1 MPAAFCRSRRFLKR
15 RARGGALSRRGTD
28 CPLGR
33 LTYPGTSLAVRHP
46 GVARPVEIGKGVL
59 RLASARQGHHVG
71 TVPGPELNT
80 GAAAQKVCAWMW
92 LGLKVGAVSASC
104 NGLTADGSRQG
115 CEHQHHCDDERG
127 PHPGGNDRGVCGG
140 KVDRS

>member
-1 MPAAFCRSRRFLKR
+1 VPAAFCRSRRFLKR
-15 RARGGALSRRGTD
+15 RTRGGALSRRGTD

-33 LTYPGTSLAVRHP
+33 LTYPGTSLAARHP
-46 GVARPVEIGKGVL
+46 GVANSVEIGRGVL
-59 RLASARQGHHVG
+59 RLASAGEGHQVD
-71 TVPGPELNT
+71 TVLGPELST

-115 CEHQHHCDDERG
+115 CEHQHHCNGERS
-127 PHPGGNDRGVCGG
+127 PHTGGNDRRACGG